1 MSAEPAA
8 QPKPICS
15 TCGKEEVELKPFG
28 RAGALI
34 CYDCWMTDD
43 TGHYSFTIHDD
54 GHLER
59 RDD

>member
-15 TCGKEEVELKPFG
+15 QCGKEGELKPFG
-28 RAGALI
+28 RYGALI

-43 TGHYSFTIHDD
+43 SGHCNFTIHVD